1 MERDIKMLKEAIS
14 FSKLNINEGWELA
27 PGAGPGIEMKM
38 LSGSLDEEKKTGVRT
53 RLIRF
58 LPGAFNTEVFVHD
71 YWEEV
76 YMISGSITLGNDK
89 AGNKKITT
97 QSPAYACRPPGTN
110 HGPFRSDEGCM
121 FLEIQYYNKD

>member
-1 MERDIKMLKEAIS
+1 MLKSAFD
-14 FSKLNINEGWELA
+14 FSKIDINEGWELA

-38 LSGSLDEEKKTGVRT
+38 LSGSLDENKKTGVRT

-58 LPGAFNTEVFVHD
+58 LPGSFNTEVFVHD

-76 YMISGSITLGNDK
+76 YMIRGSITLGNDLPD
-89 AGNKKITT
+89 NKKITT

-121 FLEIQYYNKD
+121 FLEIQYYYNS

>member
-1 MERDIKMLKEAIS
+1 MLKEAVN
-14 FSKLNINEGWELA
+14 FSRLDIEDGWELA

-38 LSGSLDEEKKTGVRT
+38 LSGYLDEVKKFGVRT

-58 LPGAFNTEVFVHD
+58 LPGSFNTEVFVHD

-76 YMISGSITLGNDK
+76 YMIKGSITLGNDE
-89 AGNKKITT
+89 GENLKITT

-110 HGPFRSDEGCM
+110 HGPFRSDEGCL
-121 FLEIQYYNKD
+121 FLEIQYYNK

>member
-1 MERDIKMLKEAIS
+1 MLKSAFD
-14 FSKLNINEGWELA
+14 FSKIDINEGWELA

-38 LSGSLDEEKKTGVRT
+38 LSGSLDENKKTGVRT

-58 LPGAFNTEVFVHD
+58 LPGSFNTEVFVHD

-76 YMISGSITLGNDK
+76 YMIRGSITLGNDLP
-89 AGNKKITT
+89 GNKKTTT
-97 QSPAYACRPPGTN
+97 QSPTYACRPPGTN

-121 FLEIQYYNKD
+121 FLEIQYYHDS

>member
-1 MERDIKMLKEAIS
+1 MLKSAFD
-14 FSKLNINEGWELA
+14 FSKIDINEGWELA

-38 LSGSLDEEKKTGVRT
+38 LSGSLDEDKKTGVRT

-58 LPGAFNTEVFVHD
+58 LPGSFNTEVFVHD

-76 YMISGSITLGNDK
+76 YMIRGSITLGNDLPD
-89 AGNKKITT
+89 NKKKTT

-121 FLEIQYYNKD
+121 FLEIQYYHDS

>member
-1 MERDIKMLKEAIS
+1 MLKEAVN
-14 FSKLNINEGWELA
+14 FSKLDIEDGWELA

-38 LSGSLDEEKKTGVRT
+38 LSGYLDENKKFGVRT

-58 LPGAFNTEVFVHD
+58 LPGSFNTEVFVHD

-76 YMISGSITLGNDK
+76 YMIKGSITLGNDE
-89 AGNKKITT
+89 GENKKITT

-110 HGPFRSDEGCM
+110 HGPFRSDEGCL
-121 FLEIQYYNKD
+121 FLEIQYYNK

>member
-1 MERDIKMLKEAIS
+1 MLKSAFD
-14 FSKLNINEGWELA
+14 FSKIDINEGWELA

-38 LSGSLDEEKKTGVRT
+38 LSGSLDEDKKTGVRT

-58 LPGAFNTEVFVHD
+58 LPGSFNTEVFVHD

-76 YMISGSITLGNDK
+76 YMIRGSITLGNDLPD
-89 AGNKKITT
+89 NKKTTT

-121 FLEIQYYNKD
+121 FLEIQYYHDS

>member
-1 MERDIKMLKEAIS
+1 MLKSAFD
-14 FSKLNINEGWELA
+14 FSKIDINEGWELA

-38 LSGSLDEEKKTGVRT
+38 LSGSLDEDKKTGVRT

-58 LPGAFNTEVFVHD
+58 LPGSFNTEVFVHD

-76 YMISGSITLGNDK
+76 YMIRGSITLGNDLL
-89 AGNKKITT
+89 GNKKTTT

-121 FLEIQYYNKD
+121 FLEIQYYYDS

>member
-1 MERDIKMLKEAIS
+1 MERDIKMLKNAID
-14 FSKLNINEGWELA
+14 FSQLNLEEGWELA

-38 LSGSLDEEKKTGVRT
+38 LSGELDEINKIGVRT

-58 LPGAFNTEVFVHD
+58 KPGSFNTEVFVHD

-76 YMISGSITLGNDK
+76 YMISGSITLGNDNP
-89 AGNKKITT
+89 GNPKITT

-121 FLEIQYYNKD
+121 FLEIQYYYNN

>member
-1 MERDIKMLKEAIS
+1 MLKSAFD
-14 FSKLNINEGWELA
+14 FSKIDINEGWELA

-38 LSGSLDEEKKTGVRT
+38 LSGSLDENKKTGVRT

-58 LPGAFNTEVFVHD
+58 LPGSFNTEVFVHD

-76 YMISGSITLGNDK
+76 YMIKGSITLGNDLP
-89 AGNKKITT
+89 GNKITTT

-121 FLEIQYYNKD
+121 FLEIQYYYDS

>member
-1 MERDIKMLKEAIS
+1 MLKSAFD
-14 FSKLNINEGWELA
+14 FSKIDINEGWELA
-27 PGAGPGIEMKM
+27 PGAGPGIEMKT
-38 LSGSLDEEKKTGVRT
+38 LSGSLDEDKKTGVRT

-58 LPGAFNTEVFVHD
+58 LPRSFNTEVFVHD

-76 YMISGSITLGNDK
+76 YMIRGSITLGNDLP
-89 AGNKKITT
+89 GNKKTTT

-121 FLEIQYYNKD
+121 FLEIQYYHDS

>member
-1 MERDIKMLKEAIS
+1 MLKSAFD
-14 FSKLNINEGWELA
+14 FSKIDINEGWELA

-38 LSGSLDEEKKTGVRT
+38 LSGSLDENKKTGVRT

-58 LPGAFNTEVFVHD
+58 LPGSFNTEVFVHD

-76 YMISGSITLGNDK
+76 YMIRGSITLGNDLL
-89 AGNKKITT
+89 GNIKTTT

-110 HGPFRSDEGCM
+110 HGPFRSDEGCI
-121 FLEIQYYNKD
+121 FLEIQYYYNS

>member
-1 MERDIKMLKEAIS
+1 MLKSAFD
-14 FSKLNINEGWELA
+14 FSKIDINEGWEPA

-38 LSGSLDEEKKTGVRT
+38 LSGILDEDKKTGVRT

-58 LPGAFNTEVFVHD
+58 LPGSFNTEVFVHD

-76 YMISGSITLGNDK
+76 YMIRGSITLGNDLP
-89 AGNKKITT
+89 GNKKTTT

-110 HGPFRSDEGCM
+110 HGPFRSDEGCI
-121 FLEIQYYNKD
+121 FLEIQYYYNS